1 MANRYGQDLGRR
13 DRESS
18 RRAGFGQRRSASGS
32 RPFDDDERYFGGS
45 RRYGEGNANRPY
57 GTSAWESRDYDDEA
71 RYSSDYSERDRANE
85 SDRDRGDEGS
95 RRGGRYASGNTGTPY
110 SARGYSGGRN
120 DDYDRLPTE
129 DRWAGHGG
137 ADVGLYSYRD
147 GRDYP
152 SSERG
157 YAQDREDNDERG
169 WWDKTSDEVSAWFGD
184 EDAARRR
191 RMDARNGGHRGRGPT
206 GYTRSDDRI
215 KEDINDRLTDYDYI
229 DATEINVDVSSGD
242 VTLSGTVNSRYE
254 KRLAEDLAEDIS
266 GVKNVENRL
275 RVSSPGNIG
284 ANSATTASSAGTNT
298 ASTGTETGTQAKGK
312 SSSGS

>member
-18 RRAGFGQRRSASGS
+18 RRAGFGQRRFASGS
-32 RPFDDDERYFGGS
+32 RPFGDDERYFGGS
-45 RRYGEGNANRPY
+45 RRYGEGNADRPY
-57 GTSAWESRDYDDEA
+57 GTSAWEGRDYDDEA
-71 RYSSDYSERDRANE
+71 RYSSDNRENE
-85 SDRDRGDEGS
+85 SASDRGMYRGDERT
-95 RRGGRYASGNTGTPY
+95 RRGGSYTSGYTGGAY
-110 SARGYSGGRN
+110 SGRGYSDGRSG
-120 DDYDRLPTE
+120 DYGRVRSQ

-137 ADVGLYSYRD
+137 ADVGLYSYRYE
-147 GRDYP
+147 RDYP
-152 SSERG
+152 SSEIG
-157 YAQDREDNDERG
+157 YTQDREENDERG

-191 RMDARNGGHRGRGPT
+191 RMDAQNGGHRGRGPA

-229 DATEINVDVSSGD
+229 DATEVNVDVSGGD
-242 VTLSGTVNSRYE
+242 VTLSGTVDSRYE

-275 RVSSPGNIG
+275 RVNSASVG
-284 ANSATTASSAGTNT
+284 ANTSSTRSTAAPNA
-298 ASTGTETGTQAKGK
+298 ASTQTATGAQAKGK